1 MGFGLPDKS
10 MEPKRGNTLEFSLS
24 KILFDK
30 LKSIFKTFIK
40 VLKMR

>member
-1 MGFGLPDKS
+1 M
-10 MEPKRGNTLEFSLS
+10 RGIGAFSLS

>member
-1 MGFGLPDKS
+1 MQSYFLDRLTAGPRKGPAV
-10 MEPKRGNTLEFSLS
+10 SLS

>member
-1 MGFGLPDKS
+1 MTRACLGRCAQG
-10 MEPKRGNTLEFSLS
+10 MLELVK
-24 KILFDK
+24 KIFDK

>member
-1 MGFGLPDKS
+1 MGKVNPQASGADQRSAP
-10 MEPKRGNTLEFSLS
+10 FSLS
-24 KILFDK
+24 KDFFDK